1 MSLNTTGSAREGAF
15 VFGQGLNW
23 FLILTVFLLGL
34 VGVGTLYSAAGG
46 SFDPWAWRHGVRLI
60 IGIFLMLAVAALD
73 VRVLYNGAYFIF
85 GGLLLL
91 LLSVQLFGDVTMG
104 AKRWLDLGIVT
115 VQPSEFIRLG
125 MILALARF
133 YQSIHQDVVSHF
145 QNLFVPAL
153 IILVPVML
161 IINQPDLGTTIMLAV
176 SGIGVLFLAGLN
188 WRYFA
193 VGAVAIV
200 ATVPLVWQRL
210 LDYQKERV
218 LVFLNPERDPLGAG
232 YHIIQSKI
240 GIGSGGM
247 FGKGFSEGTQ
257 SRLNFLPEKHTDF
270 VFTIYAEE
278 MGFVGSVLL
287 LVLFVLL
294 LVQLAFIAN
303 QMRSQFARLV
313 VAGIGF
319 SLFVYIFINLAMVM
333 GLAPVVG
340 VPLPFISYGGTSMLT
355 FLISIGVVL
364 SLERQVR
371 VEMSRG

>member
-1 MSLNTTGSAREGAF
+1 MSFTGSNSSREGAF
-15 VFGQGLNW
+15 AFGQDLNW
-23 FLILTVFLLGL
+23 GLILTVFLLGL

-46 SFDPWAWRHGVRLI
+46 SFEPWAWRHGLRLVV
-60 IGIFLMLAVAALD
+60 GLFLMLALAALD
-73 VRVLYNGAYFIF
+73 LRLLYNGAYLVF
-85 GGLLLL
+85 GGVLLL

-133 YQSIHQDVVSHF
+133 YQSIHQDVISHF

-176 SGIGVLFLAGLN
+176 SGVGVLFLAGLN

-193 VGAVAIV
+193 AGSVGIV

-210 LDYQKERV
+210 FDYQKERV

-313 VAGIGF
+313 VGGIGF

-355 FLISIGVVL
+355 FLLSIGVVL
-364 SLERQVR
+364 SLERQAR

>member
-1 MSLNTTGSAREGAF
+1 MSFTGTSGSREGGFA
-15 VFGQGLNW
+15 FGQGLNW
-23 FLILTVFLLGL
+23 GLILTVFLLGL

-46 SFDPWAWRHGVRLI
+46 SFEPWAWRHALRLI
-60 IGIFLMLAVAALD
+60 VGLFLMLVVAALD
-73 VRVLYNGAYFIF
+73 VRVLYNGAYLVF
-85 GGLLLL
+85 GAMLLL

-104 AKRWLDLGIVT
+104 AKRWIDLGIVT

-125 MILALARF
+125 VILALARF

-153 IILVPVML
+153 VILVPVML

-176 SGIGVLFLAGLN
+176 SGVGVLFLAGLN

-193 VGAVAIV
+193 AGAVGIV

-210 LDYQKERV
+210 FDYQKERV

-240 GIGSGGM
+240 GIGSGGL

-278 MGFVGSVLL
+278 MGFIGSVFL

-294 LVQLAFIAN
+294 LMQLAFIAN
-303 QMRSQFARLV
+303 QMRNQFARLV
-313 VAGIGF
+313 VGGIGF

>member
-1 MSLNTTGSAREGAF
+1 MSSSNAGSLREGGFA
-15 VFGQGLNW
+15 FGQGLNW
-23 FLILTVFLLGL
+23 TLILTVFLLGL

-46 SFDPWAWRHGVRLI
+46 SFEPWAWRHGLRLTL
-60 IGIFLMLAVAALD
+60 GLGLMLAVAALD
-73 VRVLYNGAYFIF
+73 MRVLYNGAYLVFA
-85 GGLLLL
+85 GLLLL
-91 LLSVQLFGDVTMG
+91 LVSVQLFGDVTMG

-145 QNLFVPAL
+145 QNFVVPAV
-153 IILVPVML
+153 IIIFPVAL

-176 SGIGVLFLAGLN
+176 SGVGVLFLAGLD

-193 VGAVAIV
+193 AGAVGIV
-200 ATVPLVWQRL
+200 AAVPLVWQRL
-210 LDYQKERV
+210 FDYQKERV

-294 LVQLAFIAN
+294 LVQLALIAS
-303 QMRSQFARLV
+303 QMRNQFARLV
-313 VAGIGF
+313 VGGIGF

-355 FLISIGVVL
+355 FLISIGIVL
-364 SLERQVR
+364 SLERQMR

>member
-210 LDYQKERV
+210 FDYQKERV

-240 GIGSGGM
+240 GIVSGGM

>member
-1 MSLNTTGSAREGAF
+1 
-15 VFGQGLNW
+15 
-23 FLILTVFLLGL
+23 
-34 VGVGTLYSAAGG
+34 
-46 SFDPWAWRHGVRLI
+46 
-60 IGIFLMLAVAALD
+60 
-73 VRVLYNGAYFIF
+73 
-85 GGLLLL
+85 
-91 LLSVQLFGDVTMG
+91 LSVQLFGDVTMG

-153 IILVPVML
+153 IILVPVAL

-176 SGIGVLFLAGLN
+176 SGVGVLFLAGLN

-193 VGAVAIV
+193 AGAVGIV

-240 GIGSGGM
+240 GIGSGGL

-313 VAGIGF
+313 VGGIGF

-355 FLISIGVVL
+355 FLLSIGVVL

>member
-1 MSLNTTGSAREGAF
+1 MSFTGTSGLREGGFA
-15 VFGQGLNW
+15 FGQGLNW
-23 FLILTVFLLGL
+23 GLILTVFLLGL

-46 SFDPWAWRHGVRLI
+46 SFEPWAWRHALRLI
-60 IGIFLMLAVAALD
+60 VGLFLMLVVAALD
-73 VRVLYNGAYFIF
+73 VRVLYNGAYLVF
-85 GGLLLL
+85 GALLLL

-104 AKRWLDLGIVT
+104 AKRWIDLGIVT

-125 MILALARF
+125 VILALARF

-153 IILVPVML
+153 VILVPVML

-176 SGIGVLFLAGLN
+176 SGVGVLFLAGLN

-193 VGAVAIV
+193 AGAVGIV

-210 LDYQKERV
+210 FDYQKERV
-218 LVFLNPERDPLGAG
+218 LVFINPERDPLGAG

-240 GIGSGGM
+240 GIGSGGL

-278 MGFVGSVLL
+278 MGFIGSVFL

-303 QMRSQFARLV
+303 QMRNQFARLV
-313 VAGIGF
+313 VGGIGF

>member
-1 MSLNTTGSAREGAF
+1 
-15 VFGQGLNW
+15 
-23 FLILTVFLLGL
+23 
-34 VGVGTLYSAAGG
+34 
-46 SFDPWAWRHGVRLI
+46 
-60 IGIFLMLAVAALD
+60 
-73 VRVLYNGAYFIF
+73 
-85 GGLLLL
+85 
-91 LLSVQLFGDVTMG
+91 
-104 AKRWLDLGIVT
+104 
-115 VQPSEFIRLG
+115 
-125 MILALARF
+125 
-133 YQSIHQDVVSHF
+133 
-145 QNLFVPAL
+145 
-153 IILVPVML
+153 
-161 IINQPDLGTTIMLAV
+161 MLAV
-176 SGIGVLFLAGLN
+176 SGVGVLFLAGLN

-193 VGAVAIV
+193 AGSVGIV

-210 LDYQKERV
+210 FDYQKERV

-313 VAGIGF
+313 VGGIGF

-355 FLISIGVVL
+355 FLLSIGVVL
-364 SLERQVR
+364 SLERQAR

>member
-1 MSLNTTGSAREGAF
+1 MSFTGSNSSREGAF
-15 VFGQGLNW
+15 AFGQDLNW
-23 FLILTVFLLGL
+23 GLILTVFLLGL

-46 SFDPWAWRHGVRLI
+46 SFEPWAWRHGLRLVV
-60 IGIFLMLAVAALD
+60 GLFLMLAVAALD
-73 VRVLYNGAYFIF
+73 LRLLYNGAYLVF

-176 SGIGVLFLAGLN
+176 SGVGVLFLAGLN

-193 VGAVAIV
+193 AGSVGIV

-210 LDYQKERV
+210 FDYQKERV

-278 MGFVGSVLL
+278 MGFIGSVLL

-313 VAGIGF
+313 VGGIGF

-355 FLISIGVVL
+355 FLLSIGVVL
-364 SLERQVR
+364 SLERQAR

>member
-1 MSLNTTGSAREGAF
+1 MSFTGSNSSREGAF
-15 VFGQGLNW
+15 AFGQDLNW
-23 FLILTVFLLGL
+23 GLILTVFLLGL

-46 SFDPWAWRHGVRLI
+46 SFEPWAWRHGLRLI
-60 IGIFLMLAVAALD
+60 VGLFLMLAVAALD
-73 VRVLYNGAYFIF
+73 VRLLYNGAYLVF

-176 SGIGVLFLAGLN
+176 SGVGVLFLAGLN

-193 VGAVAIV
+193 AGSVGIV

-210 LDYQKERV
+210 FDYQKERV

-313 VAGIGF
+313 VGGIGF

-355 FLISIGVVL
+355 FLLSIGVVL
-364 SLERQVR
+364 SLERQAR

>member
-1 MSLNTTGSAREGAF
+1 
-15 VFGQGLNW
+15 
-23 FLILTVFLLGL
+23 
-34 VGVGTLYSAAGG
+34 
-46 SFDPWAWRHGVRLI
+46 
-60 IGIFLMLAVAALD
+60 
-73 VRVLYNGAYFIF
+73 
-85 GGLLLL
+85 
-91 LLSVQLFGDVTMG
+91 
-104 AKRWLDLGIVT
+104 
-115 VQPSEFIRLG
+115 

-145 QNLFVPAL
+145 QNLFVPGF
-153 IILVPVML
+153 IILVPVAL

-176 SGIGVLFLAGLN
+176 SGVGVLFLAGLN

-193 VGAVAIV
+193 AGAVGIV

-240 GIGSGGM
+240 GIGSGGL

-278 MGFVGSVLL
+278 MGFVGSVFL

-313 VAGIGF
+313 VGGIGF

-355 FLISIGVVL
+355 FLLSIGVVL

>member
-1 MSLNTTGSAREGAF
+1 MLDIGSAR
-15 VFGQGLNW
+15 V
-23 FLILTVFLLGL
+23 
-34 VGVGTLYSAAGG
+34 
-46 SFDPWAWRHGVRLI
+46 
-60 IGIFLMLAVAALD
+60 MLAVAALD
-73 VRVLYNGAYFIF
+73 MRVLYNGAYLVFA
-85 GGLLLL
+85 GLLLL
-91 LLSVQLFGDVTMG
+91 LVSVQLFGDVTMG

-145 QNLFVPAL
+145 QNFVVPAV
-153 IILVPVML
+153 IIIFPVAL

-176 SGIGVLFLAGLN
+176 SGVGVLFLAGLD

-193 VGAVAIV
+193 AGAVGIV
-200 ATVPLVWQRL
+200 AAVPLVWQRL
-210 LDYQKERV
+210 FDYQKERV

-294 LVQLAFIAN
+294 LVQLALIAS
-303 QMRSQFARLV
+303 QMRNQFARLV
-313 VAGIGF
+313 VGGIGF

-355 FLISIGVVL
+355 FLISIGIVL
-364 SLERQVR
+364 SLERQMR

>member
-1 MSLNTTGSAREGAF
+1 MRDVNVLRTKLTRNGLGEHAQGALA
-15 VFGQGLNW
+15 GGKGAAYRLS
-23 FLILTVFLLGL
+23 
-34 VGVGTLYSAAGG
+34 VGTLYSAAGG
-46 SFDPWAWRHGVRLI
+46 SFEPWAWRHGLRLVV
-60 IGIFLMLAVAALD
+60 GLFLMLAVAALD
-73 VRVLYNGAYFIF
+73 VRLLYNGAYLVF

-153 IILVPVML
+153 IILVPVAL

-176 SGIGVLFLAGLN
+176 SGVGVLFLAGLN

-193 VGAVAIV
+193 AGAVGIV

-240 GIGSGGM
+240 GIGSGGL

-313 VAGIGF
+313 VGGIGF

-355 FLISIGVVL
+355 FLLSIGVVL

>member
-1 MSLNTTGSAREGAF
+1 MSSTGTSGSREGAF
-15 VFGQGLNW
+15 AFGQGLNW
-23 FLILTVFLLGL
+23 GLILTVFLLGL

-46 SFDPWAWRHGVRLI
+46 SFEPWAWRHGLRLI
-60 IGIFLMLAVAALD
+60 VGLFLMLAVAALD
-73 VRVLYNGAYFIF
+73 VRLLYNGAYLVF

-153 IILVPVML
+153 IILVPVAL

-176 SGIGVLFLAGLN
+176 SGVGVLFLAGLN

-193 VGAVAIV
+193 AGAVGIV

-240 GIGSGGM
+240 GIGSGGL

-270 VFTIYAEE
+270 AFTIYAEE

-287 LVLFVLL
+287 LVLFTLL

-313 VAGIGF
+313 VGGIGF

-355 FLISIGVVL
+355 FLLSIGVVL
-364 SLERQVR
+364 GLERQVR

>member
-60 IGIFLMLAVAALD
+60 IGIFLMLAMAALD

-210 LDYQKERV
+210 FDYQKERV

>member
-1 MSLNTTGSAREGAF
+1 MSFTGTNGLREGGFA
-15 VFGQGLNW
+15 FGQGLNW
-23 FLILTVFLLGL
+23 GLILTVFLLGL

-46 SFDPWAWRHGVRLI
+46 SFEPWAWRHALRLI
-60 IGIFLMLAVAALD
+60 VGLFLMLVVAALD
-73 VRVLYNGAYFIF
+73 VRVLYNGAYLVF
-85 GGLLLL
+85 GAMLLL

-104 AKRWLDLGIVT
+104 AKRWINLGIVT

-125 MILALARF
+125 VILALARF

-153 IILVPVML
+153 VILVPVML

-176 SGIGVLFLAGLN
+176 SGVGVLFLAGLN

-193 VGAVAIV
+193 AGAVGIV

-210 LDYQKERV
+210 FDYQKERV

-240 GIGSGGM
+240 GIGSGGL

-278 MGFVGSVLL
+278 MGFIGSVFL

-294 LVQLAFIAN
+294 LMQLAFIAN
-303 QMRSQFARLV
+303 QMRNQFARLV
-313 VAGIGF
+313 VGGIGF

>member
-1 MSLNTTGSAREGAF
+1 MSSSNAGSLREGGFA
-15 VFGQGLNW
+15 FGQGLNW
-23 FLILTVFLLGL
+23 TLILTVFLLGL

-46 SFDPWAWRHGVRLI
+46 SFEPWAWRHGLRLTL
-60 IGIFLMLAVAALD
+60 GLGLMLAVAALD
-73 VRVLYNGAYFIF
+73 MRVLYNGAYLVFA
-85 GGLLLL
+85 GLLLL
-91 LLSVQLFGDVTMG
+91 LVSVQLFGDVTMG

-145 QNLFVPAL
+145 QNFVVPAVIIIFPVAL
-153 IILVPVML
+153 II
-161 IINQPDLGTTIMLAV
+161 NHPDLGTTIMLAV
-176 SGIGVLFLAGLN
+176 SGVGVLFLAGLD

-193 VGAVAIV
+193 AGAVGIV
-200 ATVPLVWQRL
+200 AAVPLVWQRL
-210 LDYQKERV
+210 FDYQKERV

-294 LVQLAFIAN
+294 LVQLALIAS
-303 QMRSQFARLV
+303 QMRNQFARLV
-313 VAGIGF
+313 VGGIGF

-355 FLISIGVVL
+355 FLISIGIVL
-364 SLERQVR
+364 SLERQMR

>member
-1 MSLNTTGSAREGAF
+1 MSFTGSNSSREGAF
-15 VFGQGLNW
+15 AFGQDLNW
-23 FLILTVFLLGL
+23 GLILTVFLLGL

-46 SFDPWAWRHGVRLI
+46 SFEPWAWRHGLRLVV
-60 IGIFLMLAVAALD
+60 GLFLMLAVAALD
-73 VRVLYNGAYFIF
+73 LRLLYNGAYLVF

-176 SGIGVLFLAGLN
+176 SGVGVLFLAGLN

-193 VGAVAIV
+193 AGSVGIV

-210 LDYQKERV
+210 FDYQKERV

-313 VAGIGF
+313 VGGIGF

-355 FLISIGVVL
+355 FLLSIGVVL
-364 SLERQVR
+364 SLERQAR

>member
-115 VQPSEFIRLG
+115 LQPSEFIRLG

-210 LDYQKERV
+210 FDYQKERV

>member
-1 MSLNTTGSAREGAF
+1 MSFTGSNSSREGAF
-15 VFGQGLNW
+15 AFGQDLNW
-23 FLILTVFLLGL
+23 GLILTVFLLGL

-46 SFDPWAWRHGVRLI
+46 SFEPWAWRHGLRLVV
-60 IGIFLMLAVAALD
+60 GLFLMLAVAALD
-73 VRVLYNGAYFIF
+73 VRLLYNGAYLVF

-176 SGIGVLFLAGLN
+176 SGVGVLFLAGLN

-193 VGAVAIV
+193 AGSVGIV

-210 LDYQKERV
+210 FDYQKERV

-313 VAGIGF
+313 VGGIGF

-355 FLISIGVVL
+355 FLLSIGVVL
-364 SLERQVR
+364 SLERQAR

>member
-1 MSLNTTGSAREGAF
+1 MSFTGTNGLREGGFA
-15 VFGQGLNW
+15 FGQGLNW
-23 FLILTVFLLGL
+23 GLILTVFLLGL

-46 SFDPWAWRHGVRLI
+46 SFEPWAWRHALRLI
-60 IGIFLMLAVAALD
+60 VGLFLMLVVAALD
-73 VRVLYNGAYFIF
+73 VRVLYNGAYLVF
-85 GGLLLL
+85 GAMLLL

-104 AKRWLDLGIVT
+104 AKRWIDLGIVT
-115 VQPSEFIRLG
+115 MQPSEFIRLG
-125 MILALARF
+125 VILALARF

-153 IILVPVML
+153 VILVPVML

-176 SGIGVLFLAGLN
+176 TGVGVLFLAGLN

-193 VGAVAIV
+193 AGAVGIV

-240 GIGSGGM
+240 GIGSGGL

-278 MGFVGSVLL
+278 MGFIGSVLL

-294 LVQLAFIAN
+294 LMQLAFIAN

-313 VAGIGF
+313 VGGIGF

>member
-1 MSLNTTGSAREGAF
+1 M
-15 VFGQGLNW
+15 
-23 FLILTVFLLGL
+23 ILTVFLLGL

-46 SFDPWAWRHGVRLI
+46 SFEPWAWRHALRLI
-60 IGIFLMLAVAALD
+60 VGLFLMLVVAALD
-73 VRVLYNGAYFIF
+73 VRVLYNGAYLVF
-85 GGLLLL
+85 GALLLL

-104 AKRWLDLGIVT
+104 AKRWIDLGIVT

-125 MILALARF
+125 VILALARF

-153 IILVPVML
+153 VILVPVML

-176 SGIGVLFLAGLN
+176 SGVGVLFLAGLN

-193 VGAVAIV
+193 AGAVGIV

-210 LDYQKERV
+210 FDYQKERV

-240 GIGSGGM
+240 GIGSGGL

-278 MGFVGSVLL
+278 MGFIGSVFL

-303 QMRSQFARLV
+303 QMRNQFARLV
-313 VAGIGF
+313 VGGIGF

>member
-1 MSLNTTGSAREGAF
+1 M
-15 VFGQGLNW
+15 
-23 FLILTVFLLGL
+23 
-34 VGVGTLYSAAGG
+34 
-46 SFDPWAWRHGVRLI
+46 
-60 IGIFLMLAVAALD
+60 
-73 VRVLYNGAYFIF
+73 
-85 GGLLLL
+85 

-153 IILVPVML
+153 SFWFRLPYY
-161 IINQPDLGTTIMLAV
+161 QPAGSWNDDYAGGERCWCSVSRRAKLAV
-176 SGIGVLFLAGLN
+176 FRRRCRGHCGDCSWCGNACSIIRKNACLFSLIRSATLWGGLSH
-188 WRYFA
+188 Y
-193 VGAVAIV
+193 
-200 ATVPLVWQRL
+200 
-210 LDYQKERV
+210 
-218 LVFLNPERDPLGAG
+218 
-232 YHIIQSKI
+232 QSKI
-240 GIGSGGM
+240 GIGSGGL

-257 SRLNFLPEKHTDF
+257 SRLNFLPENTRFRVYHLCRRN
-270 VFTIYAEE
+270 
-278 MGFVGSVLL
+278 GLCRQVLL

-313 VAGIGF
+313 VGGIGF

-355 FLISIGVVL
+355 FLLSIGVVL

>member
-1 MSLNTTGSAREGAF
+1 MSSSNAGSLREGGFAF
-15 VFGQGLNW
+15 GHGLNW
-23 FLILTVFLLGL
+23 TLILTVFLLGL

-46 SFDPWAWRHGVRLI
+46 SFEPWAWRHGLRLTL
-60 IGIFLMLAVAALD
+60 GLGLMLAVAALD
-73 VRVLYNGAYFIF
+73 MRVLYNGAYLVFA
-85 GGLLLL
+85 GLLLL
-91 LLSVQLFGDVTMG
+91 LVSVQLFGDVTMG

-145 QNLFVPAL
+145 QNFVVPAV
-153 IILVPVML
+153 IIIFPVAL

-176 SGIGVLFLAGLN
+176 SGVGVLFLAGLD

-193 VGAVAIV
+193 AGAVGIV
-200 ATVPLVWQRL
+200 AAVPLVWQRL
-210 LDYQKERV
+210 FDYQKERV

-294 LVQLAFIAN
+294 LVQLALIAS
-303 QMRSQFARLV
+303 QMRNQFARLV
-313 VAGIGF
+313 VGGIGF

-355 FLISIGVVL
+355 FLISIGIVL
-364 SLERQVR
+364 SLERQMR

>member
-210 LDYQKERV
+210 FDYQKERV

>member
-60 IGIFLMLAVAALD
+60 IGISLMLAVAALD

-210 LDYQKERV
+210 FDYQKERV

>member
-1 MSLNTTGSAREGAF
+1 
-15 VFGQGLNW
+15 
-23 FLILTVFLLGL
+23 
-34 VGVGTLYSAAGG
+34 
-46 SFDPWAWRHGVRLI
+46 
-60 IGIFLMLAVAALD
+60 MLAVAALD
-73 VRVLYNGAYFIF
+73 MRVLYNGAYLVFA
-85 GGLLLL
+85 GLLLL
-91 LLSVQLFGDVTMG
+91 LVSVQLFGDVTMG

-145 QNLFVPAL
+145 QNFVVPAV
-153 IILVPVML
+153 IIIFPVAL

-176 SGIGVLFLAGLN
+176 SGVGVLFLAGLD

-193 VGAVAIV
+193 AGAVGIV
-200 ATVPLVWQRL
+200 AAVPLVWQRL
-210 LDYQKERV
+210 FDYQKERV

-294 LVQLAFIAN
+294 LVQLALIAS
-303 QMRSQFARLV
+303 QMRNQFARLV
-313 VAGIGF
+313 VGGIGF

-355 FLISIGVVL
+355 FLISIGIVL
-364 SLERQVR
+364 SLERQMR

>member
-1 MSLNTTGSAREGAF
+1 MSSSNAGSLREGGFA
-15 VFGQGLNW
+15 FGQGLNW
-23 FLILTVFLLGL
+23 TLILTVFLLGL

-46 SFDPWAWRHGVRLI
+46 SFEPWAWRHGLRLTL
-60 IGIFLMLAVAALD
+60 GLGLMLAVAALD
-73 VRVLYNGAYFIF
+73 MRVLYNGAYLVFA
-85 GGLLLL
+85 GLLLL
-91 LLSVQLFGDVTMG
+91 LVSVQLFGDVTMG

-145 QNLFVPAL
+145 QNFVVPAV
-153 IILVPVML
+153 IIIFPVVL

-176 SGIGVLFLAGLN
+176 SGVGVLFLAGLD

-193 VGAVAIV
+193 AGAVGIV
-200 ATVPLVWQRL
+200 AAVPLVWQRL
-210 LDYQKERV
+210 FDYQKERV

-294 LVQLAFIAN
+294 LVQLALIAS
-303 QMRSQFARLV
+303 QMRNQFARLV
-313 VAGIGF
+313 VGGIGF

-355 FLISIGVVL
+355 FLISIGIVL
-364 SLERQVR
+364 SLERQMR

>member
-1 MSLNTTGSAREGAF
+1 
-15 VFGQGLNW
+15 V
-23 FLILTVFLLGL
+23 
-34 VGVGTLYSAAGG
+34 
-46 SFDPWAWRHGVRLI
+46 
-60 IGIFLMLAVAALD
+60 
-73 VRVLYNGAYFIF
+73 
-85 GGLLLL
+85 
-91 LLSVQLFGDVTMG
+91 
-104 AKRWLDLGIVT
+104 
-115 VQPSEFIRLG
+115 
-125 MILALARF
+125 ILALARF

-153 IILVPVML
+153 VILVPVML

-176 SGIGVLFLAGLN
+176 SGVGVLFLAGLN

-193 VGAVAIV
+193 AGAVGIV

-210 LDYQKERV
+210 FDYQKERV

-240 GIGSGGM
+240 GIGSGGL

-278 MGFVGSVLL
+278 MGFIGSVFL

-303 QMRSQFARLV
+303 QMRNQFARLV
-313 VAGIGF
+313 VGGIGF

-340 VPLPFISYGGTSMLT
+340 VPLPLISYGGTSMLT
-355 FLISIGVVL
+355 FLLSIGVVL

>member
-210 LDYQKERV
+210 FDYQKERV

-355 FLISIGVVL
+355 VLISIGVVL

>member
-1 MSLNTTGSAREGAF
+1 MSFTGTNGLREGGFA
-15 VFGQGLNW
+15 FGQGLNW
-23 FLILTVFLLGL
+23 GLILTVFLLGL

-46 SFDPWAWRHGVRLI
+46 SFEPWAWRHALRLI
-60 IGIFLMLAVAALD
+60 VGLFLMLVVAALD
-73 VRVLYNGAYFIF
+73 VRVLYNGAYLVF
-85 GGLLLL
+85 GAMLLL

-104 AKRWLDLGIVT
+104 AKRWIDLGIVT
-115 VQPSEFIRLG
+115 MQPSEFIRLG
-125 MILALARF
+125 VILALARF

-153 IILVPVML
+153 VILVPVML

-176 SGIGVLFLAGLN
+176 TGVGVLFLAGLN

-193 VGAVAIV
+193 AGAVGIV

-240 GIGSGGM
+240 GIGSGGL

-278 MGFVGSVLL
+278 MGFIGSVLL

-294 LVQLAFIAN
+294 LMQLAFIAN
-303 QMRSQFARLV
+303 QMRNQFARLV
-313 VAGIGF
+313 VGGIGF

>member
-1 MSLNTTGSAREGAF
+1 MSSTGTSGSREGAF
-15 VFGQGLNW
+15 AFGQGLNW
-23 FLILTVFLLGL
+23 GLILTVFLLGL

-46 SFDPWAWRHGVRLI
+46 SFEPWAWRHGLRLI
-60 IGIFLMLAVAALD
+60 VGLFLMLAVAALD
-73 VRVLYNGAYFIF
+73 VRLLYNGAYLVF

-153 IILVPVML
+153 IILVPVAL

-176 SGIGVLFLAGLN
+176 SGVGVLFLAGLN

-193 VGAVAIV
+193 AGAVGIV

-240 GIGSGGM
+240 GIGSGGL

-270 VFTIYAEE
+270 AFTIYAEE

-287 LVLFVLL
+287 LVLFV
-294 LVQLAFIAN
+294 A
-303 QMRSQFARLV
+303 
-313 VAGIGF
+313 VAGAIGLHCQSDAQSVRPPRGWWYRVF
-319 SLFVYIFINLAMVM
+319 PVCLYFYQSGDGDGAGTGGRRAIAVYLIWRHINAHIFVKHWCRTR
-333 GLAPVVG
+333 
-340 VPLPFISYGGTSMLT
+340 S
-355 FLISIGVVL
+355 
-364 SLERQVR
+364 
-371 VEMSRG
+371 

>member
-1 MSLNTTGSAREGAF
+1 MSFTGTSGLREGGFA
-15 VFGQGLNW
+15 FGQGLNW
-23 FLILTVFLLGL
+23 GLILTVFLLGL

-46 SFDPWAWRHGVRLI
+46 SFEPWAWRHALRLI
-60 IGIFLMLAVAALD
+60 VGLFLMLVVAALD
-73 VRVLYNGAYFIF
+73 VRVLYNGAYLVF
-85 GGLLLL
+85 GAMLLL

-104 AKRWLDLGIVT
+104 AKRWIDLGIVT

-125 MILALARF
+125 VILALARF

-153 IILVPVML
+153 VILVPVML

-176 SGIGVLFLAGLN
+176 SGVGVLFLAGLN

-193 VGAVAIV
+193 AGAVGIV

-210 LDYQKERV
+210 FDYQKERV

-240 GIGSGGM
+240 GIGSGGL

-278 MGFVGSVLL
+278 MGFIGSVFL

-294 LVQLAFIAN
+294 LMQLAFIAN
-303 QMRSQFARLV
+303 QMRNQFARLV
-313 VAGIGF
+313 VGGIGF

>member
-1 MSLNTTGSAREGAF
+1 MSFTGTSGWREGGFA
-15 VFGQGLNW
+15 FGQGLNW
-23 FLILTVFLLGL
+23 GLILTVFLLGL

-46 SFDPWAWRHGVRLI
+46 SFEPWAWRHALRLI
-60 IGIFLMLAVAALD
+60 VGLFLMLVVAALD
-73 VRVLYNGAYFIF
+73 VRVLYNGAYLVF
-85 GGLLLL
+85 GALLLL

-104 AKRWLDLGIVT
+104 AKRWIDLGIVT

-125 MILALARF
+125 VILALARF

-153 IILVPVML
+153 VILVPVML

-176 SGIGVLFLAGLN
+176 SGVGVLFLAGLN

-193 VGAVAIV
+193 AGAVGIV

-210 LDYQKERV
+210 FDYQKERV

-240 GIGSGGM
+240 GIGSGGL

-278 MGFVGSVLL
+278 MGFIGSVFL

-303 QMRSQFARLV
+303 QMRNQFARLV
-313 VAGIGF
+313 VGGIGF